1 MRCSTAIF
9 PVELRFVSNYQLSED
24 PWLLAVRMKR
34 QSLDAVV
41 DKEALSGR
49 KLAAE

>member
-1 MRCSTAIF
+1 MRFSTIIF
-9 PVELRFVSNYQLSED
+9 PVELSFVSNYQLSED

-41 DKEALSGR
+41 GKEALSGR